1 MLRRSNSISANNFI
15 SMAKQTHGQE
25 RKWYAI
31 HTYSGYED
39 AVARNL
45 KTRVDSFGMGEQIFN
60 IVVPIEKKIK
70 IKNGRKTEAKEK
82 IFPGYV
88 LVDMIATDDAW
99 SVVRNTPQVTGFVGT
114 ANQAVP
120 LSQEEV
126 DKILK
131 RSEGDTV
138 RHAIDLA
145 AGDAVVIID
154 GPFKDLEGKVGE
166 IDEERGKVKVLVP
179 MFGRETPV
187 ELEADQ
193 VQRV

>member
-1 MLRRSNSISANNFI
+1 MS
-15 SMAKQTHGQE
+15 KQTYATE
-25 RKWYAI
+25 RKWYAV

-45 KTRVDSFGMGEQIFN
+45 KQRTDSFGMNDKIFN
-60 IVVPIEKKIK
+60 VVVPTEKKIK
-70 IKNGRKTEAKEK
+70 IKGGRKSEVKEK
-82 IFPGYV
+82 TFPGYV
-88 LVDMIATDDAW
+88 FVDMIATDDAW

-120 LSQEEV
+120 LTPEEV
-126 DKILK
+126 DQMLK
-131 RSEGDTV
+131 RVGGDTV
-138 RHAIDLA
+138 RHAIDLSE
-145 AGDAVVIID
+145 GDAVIIID

>member
-1 MLRRSNSISANNFI
+1 
-15 SMAKQTHGQE
+15 MAKQTYGEDRQ
-25 RKWYAI
+25 WYAV

-45 KTRVDSFGMGEQIFN
+45 KQRIDSFGMGDKIFN

-70 IKNGRKTEAKEK
+70 IKNGRKTETKEK

-99 SVVRNTPQVTGFVGT
+99 SIVRNTPQVTGFVGT

-131 RSEGDTV
+131 RAEGDTV

-145 AGDAVVIID
+145 EGDAVIIID

-166 IDEERGKVKVLVP
+166 IDEDRGKVKVLVP

>member
-1 MLRRSNSISANNFI
+1 
-15 SMAKQTHGQE
+15 MAKQTYGSDRQ
-25 RKWYAI
+25 WYAI

-45 KTRVDSFGMGEQIFN
+45 KQRVESFGMGDKIFSV
-60 IVVPIEKKIK
+60 VVPTEKKIK
-70 IKNGRKTEAKEK
+70 IKNGRKTESKEK

-120 LSQEEV
+120 LSPEEV

-131 RSEGDTV
+131 RAEGDTV

-145 AGDAVVIID
+145 EGDAVMIID
-154 GPFKDLEGKVGE
+154 GPFKDLDGKVGE
-166 IDEERGKVKVLVP
+166 VDEERGKVKVLVP

>member
-1 MLRRSNSISANNFI
+1 M
-15 SMAKQTHGQE
+15 KQTHGEE
-25 RKWYAI
+25 RHWYAV

-45 KTRVDSFGMGEQIFN
+45 RQRVESFGMG
-60 IVVPIEKKIK
+60 
-70 IKNGRKTEAKEK
+70 EK

-88 LVDMIATDDAW
+88 LVDMIASDDAW

-120 LSQEEV
+120 LEPQEVE
-126 DKILK
+126 KLLK
-131 RSEGDTV
+131 RASGDVV
-138 RHAIDLA
+138 RHAIDLS
-145 AGDAVVIID
+145 AGDAVTIID

-166 IDEERGKVKVLVP
+166 VDEERGKVKVLVP

-193 VQRV
+193 V

>member
-1 MLRRSNSISANNFI
+1 M
-15 SMAKQTHGQE
+15 KQTHGTE
-25 RKWYAI
+25 RRWYAV

-45 KTRVDSFGMGEQIFN
+45 KQRVESFGMKEHIFQ
-60 IVVPIEKKIK
+60 IVVPIEKKVK
-70 IKNGRKTEAKEK
+70 IKNGRKTEVKEK

-88 LVDMIATDDAW
+88 LVDMIASDDAW

-120 LSQEEV
+120 LEQDEV

-131 RSEGDTV
+131 RAIGDQV

-145 AGDAVVIID
+145 LDDAVIITD

-193 VQRV
+193 VQKI

>member
-1 MLRRSNSISANNFI
+1 
-15 SMAKQTHGQE
+15 MAKQTHAEG
-25 RKWYAI
+25 RSWYAI

-45 KTRVDSFGMGEQIFN
+45 RQRIESFAMQAHIFN
-60 IVVPIEKKIK
+60 VVVPTEKKIK
-70 IKNGRKTEAKEK
+70 IKNGKRIETKEK
-82 IFPGYV
+82 TFPGYV
-88 LVDMIATDDAW
+88 LVEMIASDDAW

-120 LSQEEV
+120 LAQDEV

-131 RSEGDTV
+131 RVEGDVV

-145 AGDAVVIID
+145 LDDAVVIVD

>member
-1 MLRRSNSISANNFI
+1 M
-15 SMAKQTHGQE
+15 KQTYGTE
-25 RKWYAI
+25 REWYAV

-45 KTRVDSFGMGEQIFN
+45 RQRVESFGMQEKIFDV
-60 IVVPIEKKIK
+60 VVPTETKIK
-70 IKNGRKTEAKEK
+70 IKNGRKTEVREK

-131 RSEGDTV
+131 RTAGGQV
-138 RHAIDLA
+138 RHAIDLTE
-145 AGDAVVIID
+145 GDAVIIVD

-193 VQRV
+193 VQRL

>member
-1 MLRRSNSISANNFI
+1 
-15 SMAKQTHGQE
+15 MAKQTYGSE
-25 RKWYAI
+25 RQWYAI

-45 KTRVDSFGMGEQIFN
+45 RQRVESFSMSDKIFN
-60 IVVPIEKKIK
+60 VVVPTEKKIK
-70 IKNGRKTEAKEK
+70 IKAGRKSELREK
-82 IFPGYV
+82 TFPGYV
-88 LVDMIATDDAW
+88 LVDMIATDEAW

-120 LSQEEV
+120 LSPQEVEQ
-126 DKILK
+126 ILK
-131 RSEGDTV
+131 RAGGDTT
-138 RHAIDLA
+138 RHAIDLSQ
-145 AGDAVVIID
+145 GDAVIIVD

-193 VQRV
+193 VQRI

>member
-1 MLRRSNSISANNFI
+1 
-15 SMAKQTHGQE
+15 MAKQTYGAE
-25 RKWYAI
+25 RQWYAV

-45 KTRVDSFGMGEQIFN
+45 KQRIESFGIQDKIFN
-60 IVVPIEKKIK
+60 VVVPTEKKIK
-70 IKNGRKTEAKEK
+70 IKGGRKTEVREK
-82 IFPGYV
+82 TFPGYV

-120 LSQEEV
+120 LEPGEVEE
-126 DKILK
+126 ILK
-131 RSEGDTV
+131 RVQGETV
-138 RHAIDLA
+138 RHAIDLSE
-145 AGDAVVIID
+145 GDAVIIID

-193 VQRV
+193 VQRL

>member
-1 MLRRSNSISANNFI
+1 M
-15 SMAKQTHGQE
+15 KQTYGTE
-25 RKWYAI
+25 REWYAV

-45 KTRVDSFGMGEQIFN
+45 KQRIESFGMQEKIFDV
-60 IVVPIEKKIK
+60 VVPTEKKIK
-70 IKNGRKTEAKEK
+70 IKNGRKTEVREK
-82 IFPGYV
+82 TFPGYV
-88 LVDMIATDDAW
+88 LVDMIATDEAW

-120 LSQEEV
+120 LSPEEV
-126 DKILK
+126 EKILK
-131 RSEGDTV
+131 RTAGEQV

-145 AGDAVVIID
+145 EGDAVAIID

-193 VQRV
+193 VQRL

>member
-1 MLRRSNSISANNFI
+1 M
-15 SMAKQTHGQE
+15 KQTYGTDRQ
-25 RKWYAI
+25 WYAV

-45 KTRVDSFGMGEQIFN
+45 KQRIESFGMQNNIFEV
-60 IVVPIEKKIK
+60 VVPTEKKIK
-70 IKNGRKTEAKEK
+70 IKNGRKTEVKEK
-82 IFPGYV
+82 TFPGYV
-88 LVDMIATDDAW
+88 LVDMIATDEAW

-120 LSQEEV
+120 LAPHEV
-126 DKILK
+126 EQILK
-131 RSEGDTV
+131 RTAGEQV
-138 RHAIDLA
+138 RHAIDLSE
-145 AGDAVVIID
+145 GDAVAIID

-193 VQRV
+193 VQRL

>member
-1 MLRRSNSISANNFI
+1 M
-15 SMAKQTHGQE
+15 KQTYGTDRE
-25 RKWYAI
+25 WYAV

-45 KTRVDSFGMGEQIFN
+45 KQRVESFGMSDKIFE
-60 IVVPIEKKIK
+60 IVVPTETKIK
-70 IKNGRKTEAKEK
+70 IKNGRKTEVREK
-82 IFPGYV
+82 TFPGYV
-88 LVDMIATDDAW
+88 LVNMIATDEAW

-131 RSEGDTV
+131 RTAGETV
-138 RHAIDLA
+138 RHAIDLGE
-145 AGDAVVIID
+145 GDAVVIID

>member
-1 MLRRSNSISANNFI
+1 M
-15 SMAKQTHGQE
+15 
-25 RKWYAI
+25 
-31 HTYSGYED
+31 
-39 AVARNL
+39 ARNL
-45 KTRVDSFGMGEQIFN
+45 KQRTEAFGMQENIFN
-60 IVVPIEKKIK
+60 VIVPVEKKIR
-70 IKNGRKTEAKEK
+70 IKNGRKTEIKEK
-82 IFPGYV
+82 LYQGYV
-88 LVDMIATDDAW
+88 FIEMIASDEAW

-120 LSQEEV
+120 LSPDEV
-126 DKILK
+126 EKIIK
-131 RSEGDTV
+131 RASDDTV

-145 AGDAVVIID
+145 PGDAVVIVD

-166 IDEERGKVKVLVP
+166 VDEERGKVKVLVP

>member
-1 MLRRSNSISANNFI
+1 
-15 SMAKQTHGQE
+15 MAKQTYGSDRQ
-25 RKWYAI
+25 WYAV

-45 KTRVDSFGMGEQIFN
+45 RQRVDSFSMGGQIFN
-60 IVVPIEKKIK
+60 VVVPPETKIK
-70 IKNGRKTEAKEK
+70 IKNGRKTETKEK

-114 ANQAVP
+114 ATPAVP
-120 LSQEEV
+120 LSPEEV
-126 DKILK
+126 DKMLK
-131 RSEGDTV
+131 RTEGDTV
-138 RHAIDLA
+138 RHAIDLSE
-145 AGDAVVIID
+145 GDAVVIID
-154 GPFKDLEGKVGE
+154 GPFKDLDGKVGE

>member
-1 MLRRSNSISANNFI
+1 MQNN
-15 SMAKQTHGQE
+15 
-25 RKWYAI
+25 
-31 HTYSGYED
+31 
-39 AVARNL
+39 
-45 KTRVDSFGMGEQIFN
+45 IFDV
-60 IVVPIEKKIK
+60 VVPTEKKIK
-70 IKNGRKTEAKEK
+70 IKNGRKTEVKEK
-82 IFPGYV
+82 TFPGYV
-88 LVDMIATDDAW
+88 LVDMIATDEAW

-120 LSQEEV
+120 LSPDEV
-126 DKILK
+126 EKILK
-131 RSEGDTV
+131 RTAGEQV

-145 AGDAVVIID
+145 EGDAVAIID

-193 VQRV
+193 VQRL

>member
-1 MLRRSNSISANNFI
+1 
-15 SMAKQTHGQE
+15 MAKQTHGTE
-25 RKWYAI
+25 RQWYAI

-45 KTRVDSFGMGEQIFN
+45 KQRVDSFTMTDKIFN
-60 IVVPIEKKIK
+60 VVVPIEKKIK
-70 IKNGRKTEAKEK
+70 IKNGRRTETKEK

-126 DKILK
+126 DKILR

-138 RHAIDLA
+138 RHAIDLSP
-145 AGDAVVIID
+145 GDAVIIID

-166 IDEERGKVKVLVP
+166 IDEDRGKVKVLVP

>member
-1 MLRRSNSISANNFI
+1 M
-15 SMAKQTHGQE
+15 KQTYGSDRQ
-25 RKWYAI
+25 WYAV

-45 KTRVDSFGMGEQIFN
+45 KQRVESFGMGDKIFDV
-60 IVVPIEKKIK
+60 VVPVEKKIK
-70 IKNGRKTEAKEK
+70 IKGGRKTEVREK
-82 IFPGYV
+82 TFPGYV

-120 LSQEEV
+120 LSEEEV
-126 DKILK
+126 NQIL
-131 RSEGDTV
+131 RRTAGETV
-138 RHAIDLA
+138 RHAIDLSE
-145 AGDAVVIID
+145 GDAVVIVD

-193 VQRV
+193 VQRI

>member
-1 MLRRSNSISANNFI
+1 M
-15 SMAKQTHGQE
+15 KQTYGTDRQ
-25 RKWYAI
+25 WYAV

-45 KTRVDSFGMGEQIFN
+45 KQRIESFSMQSSIFDV
-60 IVVPIEKKIK
+60 VVPTEKKIK
-70 IKNGRKTEAKEK
+70 IKNGRKTEVKEK
-82 IFPGYV
+82 TFPGYV

-120 LSQEEV
+120 LSPDEV
-126 DKILK
+126 EKILK
-131 RSEGDTV
+131 RTAGEQV
-138 RHAIDLA
+138 RHAIDLSE
-145 AGDAVVIID
+145 GDAVAIID

-193 VQRV
+193 VQRL

>member
-1 MLRRSNSISANNFI
+1 M
-15 SMAKQTHGQE
+15 KQTYGTDRQ
-25 RKWYAI
+25 WYAI

-45 KTRVDSFGMGEQIFN
+45 KQRIESFAMQNSIFDV
-60 IVVPIEKKIK
+60 VVPTEKKIK
-70 IKNGRKTEAKEK
+70 IKNGKKTEVKEK
-82 IFPGYV
+82 TFPGYV
-88 LVDMIATDDAW
+88 LVDMIATDEAW

-120 LSQEEV
+120 LSPDEV
-126 DKILK
+126 EKILK
-131 RSEGDTV
+131 RTAGEQV
-138 RHAIDLA
+138 RHAIDLSE
-145 AGDAVVIID
+145 GDVVAIID

-193 VQRV
+193 VQRI

>member
-1 MLRRSNSISANNFI
+1 
-15 SMAKQTHGQE
+15 MAKQTHGSE
-25 RKWYAI
+25 RRWYAI

-45 KTRVDSFGMGEQIFN
+45 KQRTESFGMNDKIFN
-60 IVVPIEKKIK
+60 VVVPSEKKIK
-70 IKNGRKTEAKEK
+70 IKGGRKTEVREK
-82 IFPGYV
+82 VFPGYV
-88 LVDMIATDDAW
+88 LVEMIATDEAW

-120 LSQEEV
+120 LEQEEV

-131 RSEGDTV
+131 RAEGDTV
-138 RHAIDLA
+138 RHAIDLSLD
-145 AGDAVVIID
+145 DAVIIID
-154 GPFKDLEGKVGE
+154 GPFRDLEGKVGE
-166 IDEERGKVKVLVP
+166 IDEDRGKVKVLVP

>member
-1 MLRRSNSISANNFI
+1 
-15 SMAKQTHGQE
+15 MAKQTHGSE
-25 RKWYAI
+25 RRWYAI

-45 KTRVDSFGMGEQIFN
+45 KQRTESFGMNDKIFN
-60 IVVPIEKKIK
+60 VVVPSEKKIK
-70 IKNGRKTEAKEK
+70 IKGGRKTEVREK
-82 IFPGYV
+82 VFPGYV
-88 LVDMIATDDAW
+88 LVEMIATDEAW

-120 LSQEEV
+120 LEQEEV

-131 RSEGDTV
+131 RAEGDTV
-138 RHAIDLA
+138 RHAIDLSLD
-145 AGDAVVIID
+145 DAVIIID
-154 GPFKDLEGKVGE
+154 GPFRDLEGKVGE

>member
-1 MLRRSNSISANNFI
+1 MR
-15 SMAKQTHGQE
+15 QTYGEARQ
-25 RKWYAI
+25 WYAV

-45 KTRVDSFGMGEQIFN
+45 KQRIESFGMKDKIFN
-60 IVVPIEKKIK
+60 VIVPTEKKIK
-70 IKNGRKTEAKEK
+70 VKGGRKTEAREK

-120 LSQEEV
+120 LAPEEV
-126 DKILK
+126 EKILK
-131 RSEGDTV
+131 RTSGEQV
-138 RHAIDLA
+138 RHAIDLSE
-145 AGDAVVIID
+145 GDAVVIID

-193 VQRV
+193 VQRI

>member
-1 MLRRSNSISANNFI
+1 
-15 SMAKQTHGQE
+15 MAKQTYSTE
-25 RKWYAI
+25 RKWYAV

-45 KTRVDSFGMGEQIFN
+45 RQRIESYNMSASIFQV
-60 IVVPIEKKIK
+60 IVPAEKKIK
-70 IKNGRKTEAKEK
+70 IKNGRKTETREK
-82 IFPGYV
+82 IYPGYV
-88 LVDMIATDDAW
+88 LVDMIASDDAW

-120 LSQEEV
+120 LEPDEV
-126 DKILK
+126 ENILK
-131 RSEGDTV
+131 RAGGDTI

-145 AGDAVVIID
+145 LDDAVIIID

>member
-1 MLRRSNSISANNFI
+1 MND
-15 SMAKQTHGQE
+15 T
-25 RKWYAI
+25 
-31 HTYSGYED
+31 
-39 AVARNL
+39 
-45 KTRVDSFGMGEQIFN
+45 IFN
-60 IVVPIEKKIK
+60 VVVPSEKKIK
-70 IKNGRKTEAKEK
+70 IKGGRKTEVREK
-82 IFPGYV
+82 VFPGYV
-88 LVDMIATDDAW
+88 LVEMIATDEAW

-120 LSQEEV
+120 LEQEEV
-126 DKILK
+126 DKILA
-131 RSEGDTV
+131 RVEGDTV

-145 AGDAVVIID
+145 LDDAVVISD

-166 IDEERGKVKVLVP
+166 IDEDRGKVKVLVP